1 MIPTIDE
8 LFERYS
14 RLLDDPELNQ
24 YQESLEA
31 HFSGVASGKEKP
43 LLTLQNAML
52 AAQTVMVVLQ
62 HVKQMKKSEV
72 L

>member
-14 RLLDDPELNQ
+14 RLLDDPDLKPH
-24 YQESLEA
+24 QEAFEV

-43 LLTLQNAML
+43 ILLLHNATL
-52 AAQTVMVVLQ
+52 AAQTVMVVLE